1 MYKLFVQDS
10 MFYQQVIF
18 DSQVEQLSTINFFTS
33 GSQISHSAKRNP
45 IFLQWICQ

>member
-1 MYKLFVQDS
+1 MYRLFVQDS

-33 GSQISHSAKRNP
+33 FCFETTFSCNEYANNYMYG
-45 IFLQWICQ
+45 